1 MEQKKL
7 CIVTGATDGIGRV
20 TALELARNGAKVV
33 IIGRNR
39 QKSKLTVSDI
49 IRESGNADVEF
60 EVADLSAQAD
70 IYSLAERLNQRL
82 ERVDVLVNNVGA
94 WFHRRKLSVDGVE
107 MTFALNHLS
116 YFLLTG
122 LLLEKSLSKAKTA
135 RIVNVSSIA
144 HRGPQINLDDL
155 QANKKYSGWRAYQ
168 TSKLAN
174 IFFTYSLAKKL
185 SNSGITVNCLHPGF
199 VASKFGHNN
208 GKFLKAILLAGQHIF
223 GISQEAGAASSVF
236 LALSPEVEGQ
246 TGGYFYKCRLS
257 TAAKT
262 ADDSSIRDKLWWRS
276 EELTGFKYPDT

>member
-39 QKSKLTVSDI
+39 QKSRLTVNDI
-49 IRESGNADVEF
+49 VRESGNADVEF

-116 YFLLTG
+116 
-122 LLLEKSLSKAKTA
+122 
-135 RIVNVSSIA
+135 
-144 HRGPQINLDDL
+144 
-155 QANKKYSGWRAYQ
+155 
-168 TSKLAN
+168 
-174 IFFTYSLAKKL
+174 
-185 SNSGITVNCLHPGF
+185 
-199 VASKFGHNN
+199 
-208 GKFLKAILLAGQHIF
+208 
-223 GISQEAGAASSVF
+223 
-236 LALSPEVEGQ
+236 
-246 TGGYFYKCRLS
+246 
-257 TAAKT
+257 
-262 ADDSSIRDKLWWRS
+262 
-276 EELTGFKYPDT
+276 